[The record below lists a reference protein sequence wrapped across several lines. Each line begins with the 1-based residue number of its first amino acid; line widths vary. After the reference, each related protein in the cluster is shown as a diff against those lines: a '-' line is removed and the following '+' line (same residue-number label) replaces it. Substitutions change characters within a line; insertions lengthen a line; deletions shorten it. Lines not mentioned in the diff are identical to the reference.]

1 MVFNLDKLD
10 NTPYIPVSWGELFD
24 KICILEIKKDHAPSG
39 RTKENITKELEL
51 LLNFISKDFLNNSLL
66 TDFRAELKEVNKK
79 IWLIEDEIR
88 AKEAANDF
96 RQGFIKLARNTYI
109 LNDKRAAIKRKINV
123 FLNSTIL
130 EEKIY

>member
-1 MVFNLDKLD
+1 LDKLD

-24 KICILEIKKDHAPSG
+24 KICILEIKKDKAPSG
-39 RTKENITKELEL
+39 RPKENISKELEL
-51 LLNFISKDFLNNSLL
+51 LLSFISNDLLNDLLL
-66 TDFRAELKEVNKK
+66 TDLRTALKEVNKE

-88 AKEAANDF
+88 AKESVKDF

-109 LNDKRAAIKRKINV
+109 LNDKRAAIKRKINI